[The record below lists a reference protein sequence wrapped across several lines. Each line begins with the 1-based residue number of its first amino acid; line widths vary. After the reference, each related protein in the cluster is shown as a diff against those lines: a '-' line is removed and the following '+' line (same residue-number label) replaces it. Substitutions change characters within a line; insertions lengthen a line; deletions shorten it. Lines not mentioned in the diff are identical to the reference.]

1 MAVQIP
7 LPTENLTFD
16 DIRDTLNSGGGSV
29 DDTVDSAFKT
39 TSGIN
44 KWSAHKPIKLAVD
57 FIEGADTKLATGTGS
72 TSEWWKFN
80 SCGLTLPTNSLGNGA
95 STGSAAAK
103 YLGWIAVQQGNNQN
117 LNYAYT
123 PPTGGSS
130 QPMRLGDFRKYKA
143 DATPVFQTRI
153 KGYSSGRWGALPIN
167 QLNYAAAKT
176 ITAEMYWDY
185 TKREIKVADLMGG
198 SQYFTVELYFDK
210 KNDGTFDL
218 ATAVPSFIYHSKGTS
233 DLPQVSEIGT
243 GTPSAKYLDIPL
255 GEALAT
261 MSTSDYQNKYM
272 YVVLGSCQWSGT
284 TQMEHTALMPHVDSS
299 YGHIYKFLLYYEY
312 PRKATPKQSCVQ
324 SGTDANFPYY
334 TFGSN
339 YPSTI
344 TSRASS
350 FGVMVACEKTNT
362 KYTVVSNASS
372 STSGEKVIFRFTPT
386 NATGSAIQKQ
396 AKVVS
401 GWGYTTATET
411 TVAAGSGEQNVYL
424 WFENCYNLTSDKSD
438 KVISGFIEASN
449 DGGNTWDA
457 LEGSNVIL
465 NINK

>member
-1 MAVQIP
+1 MAVKIP
-7 LPTENLTFD
+7 LPTENLTFN

-72 TSEWWKFN
+72 TLEWWKFN

-95 STGSAAAK
+95 STGNASAK

-185 TKREIKVADLMGG
+185 INREIKVADLMGG

-312 PRKATPKQSCVQ
+312 PRKATPIS
-324 SGTDANFPYY
+324 SYIMDGTSANGVERTFPY
-334 TFGSN
+334 T
-339 YPSTI
+339 
-344 TSRASS
+344 TSVTSKASS
-350 FGVMVACEKTNT
+350 FGIKVNCERSST

-372 STSGEKVIFRFTPT
+372 TTSGEKVIFRFTPT

-396 AKVVS
+396 AKVIS
-401 GWGYTTATET
+401 SFGYTTATET
-411 TVAAGSGEQNVYL
+411 AVAAGSTGTYQTVYL
-424 WFENCYNLTSDKSD
+424 WFENCYNLTSDKTD

-457 LEGSNVIL
+457 LEGSSVTL